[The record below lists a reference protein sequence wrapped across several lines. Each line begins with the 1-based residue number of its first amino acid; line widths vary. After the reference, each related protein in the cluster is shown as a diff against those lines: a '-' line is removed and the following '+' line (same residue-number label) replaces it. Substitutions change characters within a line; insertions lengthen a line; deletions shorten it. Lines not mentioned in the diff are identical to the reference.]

1 MRLLQIL
8 SNKKSKFNNFLT
20 KNHFEQ
26 LSDLNIEFFES
37 VKNSLLDPQGLNLA
51 NDVKWIK
58 LNQNWNSSKFPV
70 VIGGEGPP
78 VLLLHG
84 FDSSFLEFR
93 RIYQSLKKN
102 FQVIIPDL
110 LGFGFSPRHA
120 TYDYNPSKIILY
132 LIDILEKLNITNN
145 LKIIGASMG
154 GSTALKLAFE
164 IPNTIDKIILLSPAG
179 LFGEPKNIPFP
190 LNQIGAS
197 FLGLP
202 QVRKSLCRQAFA
214 FPKICVGE
222 MEEQIA
228 SIHLGCKGWRNSLA
242 SFAKSGGF
250 AGTQKYIQN
259 IPIKTLCGEN
269 DRILGKKEIKNI
281 KEIEKLNFIGL
292 QNCGHLPHVDLPILS
307 GKIIED
313 YFCNRNNF

>member
-1 MRLLQIL
+1 
-8 SNKKSKFNNFLT
+8 LT
-20 KNHFEQ
+20 KSHFEK
-26 LSDLNIEFFES
+26 LSDLNIDFFEKS
-37 VKNSLLDPQGLNLA
+37 KNSLLDPLGLYLA

-58 LNQNWNSSKFPV
+58 LNENWNSLKFPV
-70 VIGGEGPP
+70 VIGGKGQPI
-78 VLLLHG
+78 LLLHG

-93 RIYQSLKKN
+93 RIYQSLKRN

-110 LGFGFSPRHA
+110 LGFGFSPRCA
-120 TYDYNPSKIILY
+120 TDEYNPSKIISH
-132 LIDILEKLNITNN
+132 LIELLKSLQVTKN

-154 GSTALKLAFE
+154 GSTALKLSFE
-164 IPNTIDKIILLSPAG
+164 IPDSIDKMILLSPAG
-179 LFGEPKNIPFP
+179 LFGDPKIIPFP

-197 FLGLP
+197 FLGLQ

-214 FPKICVGE
+214 FPNECVGE

-250 AGTQKYIQN
+250 AGTEKYIQN
-259 IPIKTLCGEN
+259 IPIKAVCGEN

-281 KEIEKLNFIGL
+281 RKIDKLDFIAL
-292 QNCGHLPHVDLPILS
+292 QNCGHLPHVDLPSLS
-307 GKIIED
+307 SKIIQD
-313 YFCNRNNF
+313 YFLE

>member
-1 MRLLQIL
+1 M
-8 SNKKSKFNNFLT
+8 T
-20 KNHFEQ
+20 KTNFEQ
-26 LSDLNIEFFES
+26 LSDLNVRFFENAK
-37 VKNSLLDPQGLNLA
+37 VSLLDPLGLNLA

-58 LNQNWNSSKFPV
+58 LNEKWNSLKFPV
-70 VIGGEGPP
+70 VVGGKGQP

-93 RIYQSLKKN
+93 RIYQALKTN
-102 FQVIIPDL
+102 YQVIIPDL
-110 LGFGFSPRHA
+110 LGFGFSPRCA
-120 TYDYNPSKIILY
+120 TSEYSPSKIISY
-132 LIDILEKLNITNN
+132 LIDLLETLHVRNK

-164 IPNTIDKIILLSPAG
+164 IPNFIDKIILLSPAG

-190 LNQIGAS
+190 FNQIGAS
-197 FLGLP
+197 FLAVP

-214 FPKICVGE
+214 YPDKCVGE

-228 SIHLGCKGWRNSLA
+228 SIHLGCMGWRNSLA

-250 AGTQKYIQN
+250 AGTHKYIQD

-281 KEIEKLNFIGL
+281 KNIEKLNFIGL
-292 QNCGHLPHVDLPILS
+292 QNCGHLPHVDLPSLS
-307 GKIIED
+307 SKIIND
-313 YFCNRNNF
+313 YFS

>member
-1 MRLLQIL
+1 M
-8 SNKKSKFNNFLT
+8 T
-20 KNHFEQ
+20 KTYFEQ
-26 LSDLNIEFFES
+26 FNDLNVEFFERT
-37 VKNSLLDPQGLNLA
+37 KMSLLDPLGLNLA

-58 LNQNWNSSKFPV
+58 LDENWNFMKFPV
-70 VIGGEGPP
+70 VIGGRGEPI
-78 VLLLHG
+78 LLLHG

-93 RIYQSLKKN
+93 RIYESLKRN
-102 FQVIIPDL
+102 FTVIIPDL
-110 LGFGFSPRHA
+110 LGFGFSPRCA
-120 TYDYNPSKIILY
+120 INEYNPSKIISY
-132 LIDILEKLNITNN
+132 LIDILEILKITNN
-145 LKIIGASMG
+145 LKIVGASMG

-164 IPNTIDKIILLSPAG
+164 ITDSIEKIILLSPAG
-179 LFGEPKNIPFP
+179 LFGAPMNIPFP

-214 FPKICVGE
+214 YPDECVGE

-250 AGTQKYIQN
+250 AGTNKYIQD

-281 KEIEKLNFIGL
+281 KKIEKLNFVGL
-292 QNCGHLPHVDLPILS
+292 KNCGHLPHIDLPSLS
-307 GKIIED
+307 SKIILD
-313 YFCNRNNF
+313 YFCS

>member
-1 MRLLQIL
+1 MA
-8 SNKKSKFNNFLT
+8 KT
-20 KNHFEQ
+20 HFEQ
-26 LSDLNIEFFES
+26 FSDLNIDFFERAK
-37 VKNSLLDPQGLNLA
+37 VSLLDPLGLYLA

-58 LNQNWNSSKFPV
+58 LNENWNSLEFPV
-70 VIGGEGPP
+70 AIGGKGQPL
-78 VLLLHG
+78 LLLHG

-102 FQVIIPDL
+102 FQVIVPDL
-110 LGFGFSPRHA
+110 LGFGFSPRCSSME
-120 TYDYNPSKIILY
+120 YKPSRIISH
-132 LIDILEKLNITNN
+132 LIDILETLQIKDN

-164 IPNTIDKIILLSPAG
+164 IPNSIDKIILLSPAG

-214 FPKICVGE
+214 YPDKCVGE

-250 AGTQKYIQN
+250 AGTHKYIQN

-269 DRILGKKEIKNI
+269 DRILRKKEIKNI
-281 KEIEKLNFIGL
+281 KNIAKLNFVGL
-292 QNCGHLPHVDLPILS
+292 QNCGHLPHVDLPSLS
-307 GKIIED
+307 CKIIQD
-313 YFCNRNNF
+313 YFL

>member
-1 MRLLQIL
+1 M
-8 SNKKSKFNNFLT
+8 T
-20 KNHFEQ
+20 KTYFEQ
-26 LSDLNIEFFES
+26 FSDFNIDFFERT
-37 VKNSLLDPQGLNLA
+37 KISLLDPLGLYLA

-58 LNQNWNSSKFPV
+58 INQNWNSLKFPV
-70 VIGGEGPP
+70 VVGGKGQPI
-78 VLLLHG
+78 LLLHG

-93 RIYQSLKKN
+93 RIYQSLKRN

-110 LGFGFSPRHA
+110 LGFGFSPRCA
-120 TYDYNPSKIILY
+120 TNEYNPSKIISY
-132 LIDILEKLNITNN
+132 LVDLLKTIQITEN

-164 IPNTIDKIILLSPAG
+164 IPNSVDKIFLLSPAG
-179 LFGEPKNIPFP
+179 LFGEPKSIPFP
-190 LNQIGAS
+190 FNQLGAS

-214 FPKICVGE
+214 YPDKCVGE

-250 AGTQKYIQN
+250 AGTHKYIQN
-259 IPIKTLCGEN
+259 IPIKTLCGEK
-269 DRILGKKEIKNI
+269 DRILGKEEIKKI
-281 KEIEKLNFIGL
+281 KKIKKLNFIGL
-292 QNCGHLPHVDLPILS
+292 QNCGHLPHVDLPSLS
-307 GKIIED
+307 SKIIRD
-313 YFCNRNNF
+313 YFLE

>member
-1 MRLLQIL
+1 MT
-8 SNKKSKFNNFLT
+8 KNNFE
-20 KNHFEQ
+20 KF
-26 LSDLNIEFFES
+26 SDLNIKFFES
-37 VKNSLLDPQGLNLA
+37 AKMSLLDPLATDLA

-58 LNQNWNSSKFPV
+58 LNNDWNFLKFPV
-70 VIGGEGPP
+70 VIGGKGQPI
-78 VLLLHG
+78 LLLHG

-93 RIYQSLKKN
+93 RIYQSLKEN

-110 LGFGFSPRHA
+110 LGFGFTPRCA
-120 TYDYNPSKIILY
+120 TNEYSPSKIISY
-132 LIDILEKLNITNN
+132 LINMLEVLEKTNN

-164 IPNTIDKIILLSPAG
+164 MPRSIDKILLLSPAG
-179 LFGEPKNIPFP
+179 LFGESKSIPFP
-190 LNQIGAS
+190 FNQIGAS

-214 FPKICVGE
+214 YPKECVGI

-250 AGTQKYIQN
+250 AGTYKYIQN
-259 IPIKTLCGEN
+259 IPIKTVCGEN

-281 KEIEKLNFIGL
+281 RNIEKLNFVGL
-292 QNCGHLPHVDLPILS
+292 QNCGHLPHVDLPSLS
-307 GKIIED
+307 SKIIKD
-313 YFCNRNNF
+313 YFLE

>member
-1 MRLLQIL
+1 MTKTE
-8 SNKKSKFNNFLT
+8 SEKF
-20 KNHFEQ
+20 
-26 LSDLNIEFFES
+26 SDLNVDFFES
-37 VKNSLLDPQGLNLA
+37 AKISLLDPLGLHLA

-58 LNQNWNSSKFPV
+58 LNQNWNSLKFPV
-70 VIGGEGPP
+70 VIGGKGQP
-78 VLLLHG
+78 VVLLHG

-93 RIYQSLKKN
+93 RIYQSLKSN

-110 LGFGFSPRHA
+110 LGFGFSPRCA
-120 TYDYNPSKIILY
+120 TNEYNPSKIISY
-132 LIDILEKLNITNN
+132 LIDLLKTLQIRNN

-154 GSTALKLAFE
+154 GATALNLAFE
-164 IPNTIDKIILLSPAG
+164 MPDSFDKIILLSPAG
-179 LFGEPKNIPFP
+179 LFGEPKSIPFP

-214 FPKICVGE
+214 FPDECVGE

-250 AGTQKYIQN
+250 AGTHKYIQN

-281 KEIEKLNFIGL
+281 RKIEKLNYVGL
-292 QNCGHLPHVDLPILS
+292 RNCGHLPHVDLPALS
-307 GKIIED
+307 TKIIKD
-313 YFCNRNNF
+313 YFLE

>member
-1 MRLLQIL
+1 M
-8 SNKKSKFNNFLT
+8 T
-20 KNHFEQ
+20 KTHFEQ
-26 LSDLNIEFFES
+26 FSDLNVEFFES
-37 VKNSLLDPQGLNLA
+37 AKISLLDPLGLYLA

-58 LNQNWNSSKFPV
+58 LNENWNSLEFPV
-70 VIGGEGPP
+70 VIGGKGHPI
-78 VLLLHG
+78 LLLHG

-93 RIYQSLKKN
+93 RIYQLLKRN
-102 FQVIIPDL
+102 YQVIIPDL
-110 LGFGFSPRHA
+110 LGFGFSPRH
-120 TYDYNPSKIILY
+120 TSMEYNPSNIISH
-132 LIDILEKLNITNN
+132 LIDILESLKINKN

-164 IPNTIDKIILLSPAG
+164 IPNLIDKIILLSPAG
-179 LFGEPKNIPFP
+179 LFGKPKNIPFP

-214 FPKICVGE
+214 YPDKCVGK

-250 AGTQKYIQN
+250 AGTHKYIQN
-259 IPIKTLCGEN
+259 VPIKTLCGEN
-269 DRILGKKEIKNI
+269 DRILGKKEIKKI
-281 KEIEKLNFIGL
+281 KTIEKLNFIGL
-292 QNCGHLPHVDLPILS
+292 QNCGHLPHIDLPSLS
-307 GKIIED
+307 GKIIQD
-313 YFCNRNNF
+313 YFL

>member
-1 MRLLQIL
+1 MLLQIL
-8 SNKKSKFNNFLT
+8 NNKKSKFNNFLT
-20 KNHFEQ
+20 DTYYKKF
-26 LSDLNIEFFES
+26 SDSNIEFFEN
-37 VKNSLLDPQGLNLA
+37 VKSSLIDPLGGYVA
-51 NDVKWIK
+51 NDVRWIK
-58 LNQNWNSSKFPV
+58 LNEKWNSSKFPV
-70 VIGGEGPP
+70 VIGGEGQPL
-78 VLLLHG
+78 LLLHG

-93 RIYQSLKKN
+93 RIYPSLKRN

-110 LGFGFSPRHA
+110 LGFGFSPRSA
-120 TYDYNPSKIILY
+120 TNEYNSSKIITY
-132 LIDILEKLNITNN
+132 LVDILKTLKITKN
-145 LKIIGASMG
+145 LKILGASMG

-164 IPNTIDKIILLSPAG
+164 VPDFIDKVMLFSPAG

-190 LNQIGAS
+190 LNQIGAF

-214 FPKICVGE
+214 YPDKCVGE

-250 AGTQKYIQN
+250 AGSHKYIQD

-269 DRILGKKEIKNI
+269 DRILGKKEINKI
-281 KEIEKLNFIGL
+281 KKIEKLNFIGL
-292 QNCGHLPHVDLPILS
+292 QNCGHLPHVDLPSLS
-307 GKIIED
+307 IKIIQD
-313 YFCNRNNF
+313 YF

>member
-1 MRLLQIL
+1 M
-8 SNKKSKFNNFLT
+8 T
-20 KNHFEQ
+20 KIHFEQ
-26 LSDLNIEFFES
+26 LSNLNVEFFES
-37 VKNSLLDPQGLNLA
+37 AKISLLDPLGLSLA

-58 LNQNWNSSKFPV
+58 LNEDWNYLKFPV
-70 VIGGEGPP
+70 VIEGEGQPI
-78 VLLLHG
+78 LLLHG

-93 RIYQSLKKN
+93 RIYQSLKKK

-110 LGFGFSPRHA
+110 LGFGFSPRCV
-120 TYDYNPSKIILY
+120 TNEYNPSKIILH
-132 LIDILEKLNITNN
+132 LIDILDTLQIKKN
-145 LKIIGASMG
+145 LKIVGASMG

-164 IPNTIDKIILLSPAG
+164 IPDSIDKIILLSPAG
-179 LFGEPKNIPFP
+179 LFGEPKDIPFP
-190 LNQIGAS
+190 INQIGAS

-214 FPKICVGE
+214 YPDQCVGE

-250 AGTQKYIQN
+250 AGTHKYIQD

-281 KEIEKLNFIGL
+281 KKIQKLNFVGL
-292 QNCGHLPHVDLPILS
+292 QNCGHLPHIDLPSLS
-307 GKIIED
+307 SKIIQD
-313 YFCNRNNF
+313 YF

>member
-1 MRLLQIL
+1 M
-8 SNKKSKFNNFLT
+8 T
-20 KNHFEQ
+20 KTHFEK
-26 LSDLNIEFFES
+26 LSDLNVDFFES
-37 VKNSLLDPQGLNLA
+37 TKNSLLDPLGLQMA

-58 LNQNWNSSKFPV
+58 LNEKWNSLKFPV
-70 VIGGEGPP
+70 VMEGKGQPI
-78 VLLLHG
+78 LLLHG

-93 RIYQSLKKN
+93 RIYQLLKRN
-102 FQVIIPDL
+102 FQVIVPDL
-110 LGFGFSPRHA
+110 LGFGFSPRCA
-120 TYDYNPSKIILY
+120 TNDYNPSKIISY
-132 LIDILEKLNITNN
+132 LIDLLKTLQITKN
-145 LKIIGASMG
+145 LQIIGASMG

-164 IPNTIDKIILLSPAG
+164 MPESINKIILLSPAG
-179 LFGEPKNIPFP
+179 LFGEPKRIPFP

-214 FPKICVGE
+214 FPDDCVGE

-228 SIHLGCKGWRNSLA
+228 SIHLGCKGWRNSLS

-259 IPIKTLCGEN
+259 IPIKSVCGEN

-281 KEIEKLNFIGL
+281 RKIDKLNFIGL
-292 QNCGHLPHVDLPILS
+292 QNCGHLPHVDLPSLTS
-307 GKIIED
+307 KIILD
-313 YFCNRNNF
+313 YFLE

>member
-1 MRLLQIL
+1 
-8 SNKKSKFNNFLT
+8 LT

>member
-1 MRLLQIL
+1 M
-8 SNKKSKFNNFLT
+8 N
-20 KNHFEQ
+20 KNHSEK
-26 LSDLNIEFFES
+26 LSDLNIDFFKS
-37 VKNSLLDPQGLNLA
+37 AKMSLLDPLGFYLA

-58 LNQNWNSSKFPV
+58 LNKNWNSSSFPV
-70 VIGGEGPP
+70 VIGGEGQPL
-78 VLLLHG
+78 LLLHG

-102 FQVIIPDL
+102 FKVFIPDL
-110 LGFGFSPRHA
+110 LGFGFSPRCA
-120 TYDYNPSKIILY
+120 TNEYNPSKIISY
-132 LIDILEKLNITNN
+132 LVDLLETLKITNN

-154 GSTALKLAFE
+154 GSTALKFAFE
-164 IPNTIDKIILLSPAG
+164 NKDCIEKILLLSPAG

-214 FPKICVGE
+214 YPDECVGK

-250 AGTQKYIQN
+250 AGTNKYIQN
-259 IPIKTLCGEN
+259 IPIKTICGEN

-281 KEIEKLNFIGL
+281 KNIEKLNFVGL
-292 QNCGHLPHVDLPILS
+292 QNCGHLPHIDLPSLS
-307 GKIIED
+307 SKIIHD
-313 YFCNRNNF
+313 YFCN